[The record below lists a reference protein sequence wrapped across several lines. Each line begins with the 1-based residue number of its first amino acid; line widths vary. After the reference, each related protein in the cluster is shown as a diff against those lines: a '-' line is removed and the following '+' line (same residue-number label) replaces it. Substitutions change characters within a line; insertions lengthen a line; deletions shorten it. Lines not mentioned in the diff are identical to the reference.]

1 MVKVIFNEDKE
12 SKTIRLN
19 VTGHA
24 GQAESGK
31 DIICASAS
39 ILLYTV
45 AQYAMFAYEKHH
57 LKKKPMVALDDGN
70 AEVIITPKT
79 EYYGEALH
87 TFFVAQIG
95 YTLLARNYPQFVE
108 LTPFE

>member
-1 MVKVIFNEDKE
+1 MVTVKFTEDKE
-12 SKTIRLN
+12 AKTISLK

-31 DIICASAS
+31 DIVCASAS

-57 LKKKPMVALDDGN
+57 LKKKPLVSLGDGD
-70 AEVIITPKT
+70 AEVIITPKSDH
-79 EYYGEALH
+79 YGEALH

-95 YTLLARNYPQFVE
+95 YTLLARNYPQYVE
-108 LTPFE
+108 LTSFE